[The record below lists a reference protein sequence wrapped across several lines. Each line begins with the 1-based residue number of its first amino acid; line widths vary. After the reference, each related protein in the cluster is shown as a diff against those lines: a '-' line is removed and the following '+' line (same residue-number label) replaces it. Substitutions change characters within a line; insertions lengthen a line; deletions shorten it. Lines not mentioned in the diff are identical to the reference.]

1 MSVWKKPKEIQLV
14 KETRSIIKGIVKI
27 INYIGSIEAREIPY
41 GAADV
46 VVCDAFAGN
55 IVLKLEEGLAAVLV
69 SQIKEGMM
77 STLKSKIGAL
87 LAKPALKKT
96 LKKFDA
102 SEYGGAPLL
111 GLNGLVVK
119 AHGSSS
125 AKENEKCDHS
135 VYRIC
140 RRRYYAEDQRPD
152 RERIRRKWMQKV
164 WKNFKSR

>member
-1 MSVWKKPKEIQLV
+1 M
-14 KETRSIIKGIVKI
+14 
-27 INYIGSIEAREIPY
+27 
-41 GAADV
+41 
-46 VVCDAFAGN
+46 
-55 IVLKLEEGLAAVLV
+55 LV

-102 SEYGGAPLL
+102 SEYGVAPLL

-125 AKENEKCDHS
+125 AKEMKNAIIQCIAFAEEDITQKIKDHI
-135 VYRIC
+135 V
-140 RRRYYAEDQRPD
+140 
-152 RERIRRKWMQKV
+152 KG
-164 WKNFKSR
+164 